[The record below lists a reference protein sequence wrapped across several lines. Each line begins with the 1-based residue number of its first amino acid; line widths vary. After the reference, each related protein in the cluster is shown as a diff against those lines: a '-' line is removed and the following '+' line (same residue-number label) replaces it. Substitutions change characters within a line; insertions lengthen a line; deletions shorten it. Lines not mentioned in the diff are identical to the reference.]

1 MRDPHRRQGGGRPVP
16 WGLFAAVLGNTVL
29 FFGIYTYF
37 VMRRGYNWIFWLYL
51 ALLLATS
58 LGYVI
63 YNRAFAYANVTYD
76 MLPSD
81 WSEEKKVSF
90 LAARDARKQRSK
102 WLLVLIFPLAISLM
116 VDVSEIYFGDTL
128 YKTVASFVR
137 GGTA

>member
-81 WSEEKKVSF
+81 WSEEKKQEFVKANHDRAEKSRWMVTLIIPF
-90 LAARDARKQRSK
+90 VVVFMCEALYLFVWDAY
-102 WLLVLIFPLAISLM
+102 LVNLF
-116 VDVSEIYFGDTL
+116 T
-128 YKTVASFVR
+128 
-137 GGTA
+137 